1 MKDIRVPRHGGG
13 GGWGMDQE
21 KKPNPNLYYLP
32 NEFIGS
38 YLVKRF
44 ESV

>member
-1 MKDIRVPRHGGG
+1 MKDIYVPRHRRKESNVLAGG
-13 GGWGMDQE
+13 
-21 KKPNPNLYYLP
+21 KPNPNLYYLP
-32 NEFIGS
+32 SEFTGS

>member
-1 MKDIRVPRHGGG
+1 MKDIYVPRHRKKSNVLGG
-13 GGWGMDQE
+13 

-32 NEFIGS
+32 NEFTGS